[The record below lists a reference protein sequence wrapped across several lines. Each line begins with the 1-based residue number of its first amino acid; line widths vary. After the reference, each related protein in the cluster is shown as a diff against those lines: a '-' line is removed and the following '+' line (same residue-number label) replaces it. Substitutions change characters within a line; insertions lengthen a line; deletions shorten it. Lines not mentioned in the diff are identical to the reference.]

1 MQNSR
6 SAHYS
11 ALPGQSRSAY
21 HASKSAW
28 LFDWVDFQ
36 AQHSEL
42 RSKVF
47 VGPLVN
53 LTRAA
58 GRQVSDSFLRT
69 ADIAECVTA
78 KRSFDLSH
86 AGVPVVVRNPVGRRG
101 MRGWGGRIRTSG
113 WRNQNPLPYR
123 LATPQSAAGPERPAE
138 SGRTIVRAPKRR
150 NGLDCDF
157 APSPKGRAAAL
168 SELGGNKTVIC
179 GCSRALRARV
189 ERRASFQ
196 TPRRPLPCIA
206 TSLRSSRKR
215 QPGPRRIRRK

>member
-28 LFDWVDFQ
+28 LFDWFDFQ

-86 AGVPVVVRNPVGRRG
+86 AGVHVVVRNPVGRRG
-101 MRGWGGRIRTSG
+101 TARLGREDSNLRMAESK
-113 WRNQNPLPYR
+113 
-123 LATPQSAAGPERPAE
+123 SAALAF
-138 SGRTIVRAPKRR
+138 I
-150 NGLDCDF
+150 
-157 APSPKGRAAAL
+157 GRALISCTILKYKGIFKFTGHA
-168 SELGGNKTVIC
+168 
-179 GCSRALRARV
+179 
-189 ERRASFQ
+189 
-196 TPRRPLPCIA
+196 
-206 TSLRSSRKR
+206 
-215 QPGPRRIRRK
+215 

>member
-1 MQNSR
+1 VFVCAGATPGALGFVCAGATPVEAIRSASATAARILVIVISHNSGSADCGMQNSR

-101 MRGWGGRIRTSG
+101 TARLGREDSNLRM
-113 WRNQNPLPYR
+113 
-123 LATPQSAAGPERPAE
+123 AE
-138 SGRTIVRAPKRR
+138 
-150 NGLDCDF
+150 
-157 APSPKGRAAAL
+157 
-168 SELGGNKTVIC
+168 
-179 GCSRALRARV
+179 
-189 ERRASFQ
+189 
-196 TPRRPLPCIA
+196 
-206 TSLRSSRKR
+206 
-215 QPGPRRIRRK
+215 